1 VISACKSTLFLV
13 YGKRNETKK
22 TKERDIVVRFRT
34 LEHGAN
40 ALLWLA
46 CIQLLLVN
54 QLEKGPRPAADGD
67 EKKYTTAS

>member
-1 VISACKSTLFLV
+1 MISACKSTLFLV

-22 TKERDIVVRFRT
+22 TKEGDIVARFQTVRD
-34 LEHGAN
+34 GAN

-54 QLEKGPRPAADGD
+54 QWEKGPRP
-67 EKKYTTAS
+67 TAFWG

>member
-1 VISACKSTLFLV
+1 MV

-34 LEHGAN
+34 IDHGAN
-40 ALLWLA
+40 ALLWLT

-54 QLEKGPRPAADGD
+54 QWEKGPRPAALWG
-67 EKKYTTAS
+67 